1 MHVTCGLKIL
11 GLPCIRRP
19 RGKVAEAQNAAQQE
33 AAGTSK
39 HFAMLEKRVK
49 EMEKEQAAYKDKNEA
64 LMLQI
69 SDLEIEV
76 SRLKKTRSK
85 P

>member
-1 MHVTCGLKIL
+1 M
-11 GLPCIRRP
+11 
-19 RGKVAEAQNAAQQE
+19 AEAQNASPQQ
-33 AAGTSK
+33 AAGTSEY
-39 HFAMLEKRVK
+39 FMMLEKHIK

-69 SDLEIEV
+69 ADLEIEV
-76 SRLKKTRSK
+76 SHLKKTRSK